1 MWNPWTSP
9 RIPKA
14 NGWVSLAILTAGASV
29 PKCMK
34 IGDLSITFRRKVKGD
49 DDHDDEKEVRVRCV
63 ELRRKIG
70 FFYLYSSIIRHGT

>member
-1 MWNPWTSP
+1 M
-9 RIPKA
+9 
-14 NGWVSLAILTAGASV
+14 